1 MPEVIV
7 RKNNVTKAITILNKK
22 IREDGDLKRVMERKY
37 FRSKGE
43 QRRMEKAAS
52 KRRVEKRML
61 EAQEES

>member
-1 MPEVIV
+1 MPEVNV

-22 IREDGDLKRVMERKY
+22 IREDGDLKRVVDRRY
-37 FRSKGE
+37 FQSKGE
-43 QRRMEKAAS
+43 RRRMEKAAS